1 MEIDIWQNKKMKL
14 IKNTKMLVFTPNVL
28 LS

>member
-1 MEIDIWQNKKMKL
+1 MENDIWQNKKMKL